1 MKMKYNIYIKIQNV
15 NSKKYP
21 FNRVQN
27 IQQNYSFIKNE
38 ENYSKFQ
45 NEAKIWLLSRPEAP
59 VQVKDPLKWTKLGPI
74 NDP

>member
-1 MKMKYNIYIKIQNV
+1 MIQFKIQF
-15 NSKKYP
+15 NSKQNPEYS